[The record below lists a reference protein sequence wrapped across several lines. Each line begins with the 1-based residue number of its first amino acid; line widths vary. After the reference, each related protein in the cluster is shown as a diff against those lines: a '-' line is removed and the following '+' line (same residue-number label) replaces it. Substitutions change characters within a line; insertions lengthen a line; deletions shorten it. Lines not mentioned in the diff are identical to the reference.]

1 MEILPGFDLLN
12 QALLHDNMLIMSDI
26 HIGYEEM
33 LNRKG
38 FLIPRLQFDDM
49 LRRLEA
55 IFDSIGSK
63 KIEKVIINGDLKHE
77 FNSISEQEWRNTLKF
92 IDFLSKYCNEIIIVK
107 GNHDISLGPIA
118 RKRNVKIV
126 DYYVIGDNADES
138 NNERYNDEK
147 QQHEKRTITEYS
159 LRLIKSNSRRKAAKN
174 KTLVIHG
181 DKVPEKKVLE
191 GVGNIIIGHEHP
203 AIPLREGV
211 RVEHFKCFLKG
222 KFKGRNLIVLPSF
235 NTIVEG
241 TNLLR
246 DEILSPFLKQKL
258 DDFGVYIFEDK
269 AYNFGKLKNL
279 RSEGR
284 F

>member
-138 NNERYNDEK
+138 NNELYKDEK
-147 QQHEKRTITEYS
+147 LQDGKNN
-159 LRLIKSNSRRKAAKN
+159 NSRTKDAKN
-174 KTLVIHG
+174 KTLIIHG

-203 AIPLREGV
+203 AISLREGA

-246 DEILSPFLKQKL
+246 DEILSPFIKQKL
-258 DDFGVYIFEDK
+258 DDFDVYIFEDK
-269 AYNFGKLKNL
+269 AYNFGKLGRL